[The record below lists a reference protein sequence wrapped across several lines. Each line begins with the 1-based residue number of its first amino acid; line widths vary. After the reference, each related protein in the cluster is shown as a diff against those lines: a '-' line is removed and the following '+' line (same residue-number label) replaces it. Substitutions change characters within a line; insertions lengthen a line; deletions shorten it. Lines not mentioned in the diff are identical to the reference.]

1 MTVVDPSGND
11 DHGRMP
17 VTSVD
22 RPWITRGVSHATL
35 EGRPPTTT
43 ITRQEIPRWNHLFLP
58 RNAREREKVSALAEK
73 KEKKKKKNLNLRRGR
88 NTIGSSPNARFLER
102 RPHGSTDGL
111 IKNLQLWKGS
121 QERIT
126 MSLLFKHVFS
136 SSICQCNWNPSSLS
150 AEYFIDIHRKI
161 LTANIKF
168 TL

>member
-58 RNAREREKVSALAEK
+58 RNAREREKVSVLA
-73 KEKKKKKNLNLRRGR
+73 EKKKKKKKEKSE
-88 NTIGSSPNARFLER
+88 SSTEKKYDWLVSKCSFFGMAPAWFY
-102 RPHGSTDGL
+102 GWS
-111 IKNLQLWKGS
+111 
-121 QERIT
+121 
-126 MSLLFKHVFS
+126 
-136 SSICQCNWNPSSLS
+136 
-150 AEYFIDIHRKI
+150 Y
-161 LTANIKF
+161 
-168 TL
+168 